1 MRFGGIPFGMFGG
14 GGGFPFEGMGGMQ
27 QREPEGP
34 KTFKCYEILGL
45 DKESADQKSIRK
57 AYLKMSRKGPC
68 AHPDRGGD
76 PKKFAKLQEAY
87 DTLKKKKEDYDKYGD
102 AMLAPDWEAKR
113 GHMSRRSEPERKAS
127 TFVMKF
133 PVSLADLYKGEQ
145 KNISVARKVFI
156 NDVTG
161 KVCEGGQEVSKLCS
175 TCGGRG
181 AVMKRFS
188 PQPGYVVQQQVK
200 CPTCG
205 GKGYQM
211 SPGWHLGKKRET
223 LDVFIEKGS
232 KNGDKIKFR
241 EKGNMEPGCTTGD
254 VHVVLQQ
261 RPHPIFKRKGADLLM
276 KKSIPLVDALCG
288 FDFEIEH
295 LDGRILIVESKPGE
309 VIEDGSIK
317 KIAHEGFPVK
327 GDAGEFGHLFIEFTV
342 DFPTPGSISSSQ
354 QQSLYTVLTGRQPPK
369 RSLTV
374 HDASKK
380 SALRRLG
387 SADRKTEESLRK
399 KLVNF
404 KAKLDVWRNGK
415 LQRYDREPSIRAD
428 RNKKYHDRP
437 GYVTFLDTTIADK
450 LDAER
455 AKMQAKLSFTADL
468 STGPR
473 SSELHVADAHDD
485 EEDDREVFVLEDVT
499 RELFGQKTE
508 EIKRGAADESDS
520 DDEGRGRGGGA
531 QQCHVQ

>member
-14 GGGFPFEGMGGMQ
+14 GGGFPFEGMGGMGGP
-27 QREPEGP
+27 REPEGP
-34 KTFKCYEILGL
+34 KTFNCYKTLGL
-45 DKESADQKSIRK
+45 EKDSADQKSIRK

-76 PKKFAKLQEAY
+76 PQKFAKLQEAY
-87 DTLKKKKEDYDKYGD
+87 DTLKKNKEEYDKYGD

-113 GHMSRRSEPERKAS
+113 GHMTTRKEPERKAS

-145 KNISVARKVFI
+145 KNIAVTRKVFV

-161 KVCEGGQEVSKLCS
+161 KICEGAQDVSKVCS

-181 AVMKRFS
+181 VVMRRYS

-200 CPTCG
+200 CPSCG
-205 GKGYQM
+205 GKGFEM
-211 SPGWHLGKKRET
+211 SPGWHLSKKRET

-261 RPHPIFKRKGADLLM
+261 SPHPVFKRKGADLLI
-276 KKSIPLVDALCG
+276 KKNIPLVDALCG

-295 LDGRILIVESKPGE
+295 LDGRIIIVEGKPGE

-327 GDAGEFGHLFIEFTV
+327 GDAGEYGHLFIEFTV
-342 DFPTPGSISSSQ
+342 DFPKTGSLSTSQ

-369 RSLTV
+369 RSL
-374 HDASKK
+374 ARSAAEK
-380 SALRRLG
+380 SALRRLASG
-387 SADRKTEESLRK
+387 DLKKEESLRN
-399 KLVNF
+399 KLINF

-415 LQRYDREPSIRAD
+415 LKRYDSEPSIRAD

-437 GYVTFLDTTIADK
+437 GYVTFLDKTISDK

-455 AKMQAKLSFTADL
+455 TKMQAKLSFNADL
-468 STGPR
+468 STSPR
-473 SSELHVADAHDD
+473 STGAHFAEADDD
-485 EEDDREVFVLEDVT
+485 DDDREVFMLEDVT

-520 DDEGRGRGGGA
+520 DDEGRGRGGGGA